1 MKSNKRYS
9 LDIVIPCFNEAG
21 GLANTITLVMSCVQS
36 LLSDPEI
43 RLKTFRLILVDDG
56 SRDQTWALIAAASA
70 RDQRICGIRLSRN
83 FGHQSALIAGLENVD
98 ADACISMDAD
108 LQHDVGAIRAML
120 LAFQDGADLAL
131 GVRENRQT
139 DTIFKRGTAYAF
151 YASLRLL
158 GVGIVANHADYRLM
172 SRRALDGL
180 LAHKEVNLFLRG
192 LIPSLGFNV
201 ILVPYTCK
209 SRAAGKTKYS
219 LRKMIGLAL
228 NGATSFSMRPLRL
241 IGLLG
246 LLVCAIS
253 AVSILYVLVI
263 RFAYPER
270 AIAGWASTVL
280 PIFALGGVQILSI
293 GVLGEYIGKIYMEVK
308 RRPRYLIQDSTERG
322 GADEKDGQR
331 NHPDIPS

>member
-1 MKSNKRYS
+1 
-9 LDIVIPCFNEAG
+9 
-21 GLANTITLVMSCVQS
+21 
-36 LLSDPEI
+36 
-43 RLKTFRLILVDDG
+43 
-56 SRDQTWALIAAASA
+56 
-70 RDQRICGIRLSRN
+70 
-83 FGHQSALIAGLENVD
+83 
-98 ADACISMDAD
+98 
-108 LQHDVGAIRAML
+108 
-120 LAFQDGADLAL
+120 
-131 GVRENRQT
+131 
-139 DTIFKRGTAYAF
+139 
-151 YASLRLL
+151 
-158 GVGIVANHADYRLM
+158 
-172 SRRALDGL
+172 
-180 LAHKEVNLFLRG
+180 
-192 LIPSLGFNV
+192 
-201 ILVPYTCK
+201 
-209 SRAAGKTKYS
+209 
-219 LRKMIGLAL
+219 
-228 NGATSFSMRPLRL
+228 MRPLRL